1 MIQQVGTNLPNHP
14 PKFKQFLKNFTENPV
29 KDIPNGVLSPIHN
42 KNGGFSPT
50 KICKNEEHN
59 ETLKNAAKSTSMP
72 HQTIKNGAQLSP
84 SKKAKMPPKGNCF
97 EGCVN
102 GYKPFIITPC
112 EMCIMS
118 SL

>member
-14 PKFKQFLKNFTENPV
+14 PKFIQVPMNEKPV
-29 KDIPNGVLSPIHN
+29 KDIQNGVLSPIHN
-42 KNGGFSPT
+42 KNGGFSPNKT
-50 KICKNEEHN
+50 CPNEDQN
-59 ETLKNAAKSTSMP
+59 KTLKNTAKSTSMP
-72 HQTIKNGAQLSP
+72 HQTMKNGAQLSP
-84 SKKAKMPPKGNCF
+84 SKKARLPPKGNCF